1 MVFTI
6 SNKFKNKNNMADK
19 NKKTQREVVE
29 KQALLEN
36 SAENVQSNDSKETN
50 SSDMVKKTG
59 WFKKIFIVLLI
70 IGLGFALFW
79 LGKNWQNVSNI
90 INFQDSGVSY
100 SENQQRVIDN
110 FGLPQ
115 TFTIAQQD
123 GQKLESWKYIY
134 LDEIF
139 VFQDGEF
146 VARQH
151 FNFDLN
157 TDEGLYLDYQPQ
169 DFYQLQSLKEISE
182 LLAREPSFEA
192 QIDPE
197 IMGEDNYF
205 YSFDHFLNVSVVNDE
220 VVGIQT
226 VAFKTSKE
234 ANDIS
239 VNTEEKTTTQ
249 EPGSK
254 PGKDYVANTSD
265 KENSFSYYLDDPV
278 YRLIK
283 QRRLESIDGSESEV
297 LSYAYCYSLDQGAS
311 LNTEPQDPWACA
323 DEESMVWIIELI
335 PVNTYA
341 QLDEIE
347 LIGKEELMR
356 NSKYVY
362 AITHLNGDLP
372 EGLPTWPEILQ
383 DVKDDFSVPMADEYA
398 NFLNL

>member
-36 SAENVQSNDSKETN
+36 SAENVQSNDPQEIKGN
-50 SSDMVKKTG
+50 DMVKKTG
-59 WFKKIFIVLLI
+59 WFKKIFIGLLI
-70 IGLGFALFW
+70 IGLGATLFW
-79 LGKNWQNVSNI
+79 LGKNWQKVSNI

-205 YSFDHFLNVSVVNDE
+205 YSFDH
-220 VVGIQT
+220 
-226 VAFKTSKE
+226 
-234 ANDIS
+234 
-239 VNTEEKTTTQ
+239 
-249 EPGSK
+249 
-254 PGKDYVANTSD
+254 
-265 KENSFSYYLDDPV
+265 
-278 YRLIK
+278 
-283 QRRLESIDGSESEV
+283 
-297 LSYAYCYSLDQGAS
+297 
-311 LNTEPQDPWACA
+311 
-323 DEESMVWIIELI
+323 
-335 PVNTYA
+335 
-341 QLDEIE
+341 
-347 LIGKEELMR
+347 
-356 NSKYVY
+356 
-362 AITHLNGDLP
+362 
-372 EGLPTWPEILQ
+372 
-383 DVKDDFSVPMADEYA
+383 
-398 NFLNL
+398 

>member
-1 MVFTI
+1 MI
-6 SNKFKNKNNMADK
+6 NNNKNTQKADAK
-19 NKKTQREVVE
+19 

-36 SAENVQSNDSKETN
+36 NDENVQSNDFKKTN
-50 SSDMVKKTG
+50 GSDMIKKNG
-59 WFKKIFIVLLI
+59 WFKKIFLGLLI
-70 IGLGFALFW
+70 IGMGAILFW
-79 LGKNWQNVSNI
+79 LGKNWQKVNNI
-90 INFQDSGVSY
+90 INFQDSDISY
-100 SENQQRVIDN
+100 SENQQRVINN

-157 TDEGLYLDYQPQ
+157 ADEGLYLDYEPK
-169 DFYQLQSLKEISE
+169 DFYQLQSLEEISE
-182 LLAREPSFEA
+182 FLAREPSFEA
-192 QIDPE
+192 QIDTE
-197 IMGEDNYF
+197 IMGENNYF
-205 YSFDHFLNVSVVNDE
+205 YSFDYFLNVSVANKQ

-226 VAFKTSKE
+226 IAFKTSEK
-234 ANDIS
+234 ANDILVS
-239 VNTEEKTTTQ
+239 TEEKTTTQ

-254 PGKDYVANTSD
+254 PGKDFVANTSD
-265 KENSFSYYLDDPV
+265 KDNSFSYYLDDPV

-283 QRRLESIDGSESEV
+283 QRRLESMDGSVSEV

-311 LNTEPQDPWACA
+311 LSTEPQDPWACA
-323 DEESMVWIIELI
+323 DEESMVWTIELI
-335 PVNTYA
+335 PVDTYA
-341 QLDEIE
+341 QLNEVE

-372 EGLPTWPEILQ
+372 EGLPTWPIILQ

-398 NFLNL
+398 DFLNL

>member
-1 MVFTI
+1 MTD
-6 SNKFKNKNNMADK
+6 KNKNTQKEVAKKK
-19 NKKTQREVVE
+19 NLSEDGGE
-29 KQALLEN
+29 K
-36 SAENVQSNDSKETN
+36 VQGNDSKEIN
-50 SSDMVKKTG
+50 SNDMVKKNG

-70 IGLGFALFW
+70 IGLGSALFW

-90 INFQDSGVSY
+90 IDFQDLGVSY
-100 SENQQRVIDN
+100 TENQQRVIDN

-115 TFTIAQQD
+115 TFTLAQQD
-123 GQKLESWKYIY
+123 EQRLESWKYIY

-151 FNFDLN
+151 YNFDLN
-157 TDEGLYLDYQPQ
+157 IDEGLHLDYEPK
-169 DFYQLQSLKEISE
+169 DFYQLQSLEEISKF
-182 LLAREPSFEA
+182 LAREPSFEA

-205 YSFDHFLNVSVVNDE
+205 YSFDHFLNVSVDNE
-220 VVGIQT
+220 KVVGIQT
-226 VAFKTSKE
+226 VAFKTSEE
-234 ANDIS
+234 ANDLPVS
-239 VNTEEKTTTQ
+239 VEEKTTTQ

-265 KENSFSYYLDDPV
+265 KENSFSYYLDNPV

-283 QRRLESIDGSESEV
+283 QRRLESMDGSTSEV
-297 LSYAYCYSLDQGAS
+297 LSYAYCYSLDQGVS
-311 LNTEPQDPWACA
+311 LSTEPQDPWACA

-335 PVNTYA
+335 PVDTYA
-341 QLDEIE
+341 QLDEVE
-347 LIGKEELMR
+347 LIGKEELVR

-372 EGLPTWPEILQ
+372 EDLPTWPEILQ